1 MSQATLI
8 QIGPLAPQINSR
20 LREQYQ
26 AVPLWEQPEPLAW
39 LREHAQQARVA
50 VTSARHGI
58 TAEAIAA
65 MPKLAAIVSF
75 GVGYDSIALD
85 AARARGI
92 QVSNTPHVLNDCVA
106 DLAFGLL
113 LDAARGI
120 AHGDRFVR
128 AGKWGK
134 DNFPLTTRVSG
145 KKLGILGL
153 GRIGEKVAQR
163 ATGFGMDIAYH
174 NRRARDGAPW
184 RHEPDLKALAGW
196 ADFLA
201 VTCVG
206 GPETEGL
213 VSADIIAA
221 LGPKGILVNV
231 SRGSVVDEDALVA
244 ALRDGRLGG
253 AGLDVFRAEPEVPE
267 ALFALDNVVLAPHV
281 ASGTHETRAA
291 MAALVFDNLDAFLG
305 TGKVITPVL

>member
-1 MSQATLI
+1 MPQDLLI

-26 AVPLWEQPEPLAW
+26 AVPLWEQADPLAW
-39 LREHAQQARVA
+39 LREHGHPARVV

-65 MPKLAAIVSF
+65 MPELEAIVSF

-85 AARARGI
+85 AARMRGI
-92 QVSNTPHVLNDCVA
+92 QVSNTPDVLNDCVA

-128 AGKWGK
+128 GGKWGK
-134 DNFPLTTRVSG
+134 ENFPLTARVSG

-153 GRIGEKVAQR
+153 GRIGEKVAKR
-163 ATGFGMDIAYH
+163 AAGFGMDIAYH
-174 NRRARDGAPW
+174 NRRPREGAPW
-184 RHEPDLKALAGW
+184 RYEADLKALAGW
-196 ADFLA
+196 ADFLV

-206 GPETEGL
+206 GPQTEGL
-213 VSADIIAA
+213 VSAGIIEA

-231 SRGSVVDEDALVA
+231 SRGSVVDEGALVA

-253 AGLDVFRAEPEVPE
+253 AGLDVFRDEPQVPK
-267 ALFALDNVVLAPHV
+267 ALLALDNVVLAPHM
-281 ASGTHETRAA
+281 ASGTLETRAA
-291 MAALVFDNLDAFLG
+291 MAGLVFENLDAFLG